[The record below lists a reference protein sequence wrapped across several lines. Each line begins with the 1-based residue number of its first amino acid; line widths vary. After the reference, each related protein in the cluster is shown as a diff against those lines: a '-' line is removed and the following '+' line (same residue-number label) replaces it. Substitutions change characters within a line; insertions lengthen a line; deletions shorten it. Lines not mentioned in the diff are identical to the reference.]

1 MHIHPGSQ
9 DKYTYLSG
17 KTDGYQTNERHSG
30 GKTHY
35 ELCQRLVGTGK
46 YEEASF
52 AIVLTA
58 RIEEFHT
65 PETFHHI
72 ARWFEVGIRNWAHT
86 DVLCGLVLGPFL
98 KKSVVALEAFL
109 PWRESQWKYQRRAV
123 PVATIEIL
131 DSQPGAAR
139 LLAFVEPLM
148 MDGEKVVRQ
157 GMGWFLRELWKREPK
172 PVEAFLLKYKD
183 TAPRLIFQYAT
194 EKMTPAAKAR
204 FRRSRSP
211 ECPTGAA

>member
-98 KKSVVALEAFL
+98 KKGVVALEAFL

-148 MDGEKVVRQ
+148 MDGEKVVPAPHLPVRHRKDDPGRQ
-157 GMGWFLRELWKREPK
+157 SPLPPLALTRAAIHSSNFNSRADRSW
-172 PVEAFLLKYKD
+172 PVLCASTPYKHSVISIC
-183 TAPRLIFQYAT
+183 A
-194 EKMTPAAKAR
+194 
-204 FRRSRSP
+204 
-211 ECPTGAA
+211 